1 MKAEFDVQLQ
11 PKDLYRFN
19 MFQTY
24 TGMSGIISIA
34 LGILAF
40 VMAEI
45 SAVKPDTQT
54 GYLFMYVVMGIVF
67 WFYVPI
73 SLWFRAKS
81 TLKSNQVLAGKL
93 HYEVT
98 EEFIKVTQG
107 KEHGELP
114 WDMVYKIV
122 STKNMVLIYSS
133 CVNAYIIPMPQIGDQ
148 YAAFC
153 EVAEAK
159 LEKFRLKLKRG

>member
-40 VMAEI
+40 VIAGI

-54 GYLFMYVVMGIVF
+54 GYLFMYIVMGIVC

-98 EEFIKVTQG
+98 EDFI
-107 KEHGELP
+107 
-114 WDMVYKIV
+114 
-122 STKNMVLIYSS
+122 
-133 CVNAYIIPMPQIGDQ
+133 
-148 YAAFC
+148 
-153 EVAEAK
+153 
-159 LEKFRLKLKRG
+159 